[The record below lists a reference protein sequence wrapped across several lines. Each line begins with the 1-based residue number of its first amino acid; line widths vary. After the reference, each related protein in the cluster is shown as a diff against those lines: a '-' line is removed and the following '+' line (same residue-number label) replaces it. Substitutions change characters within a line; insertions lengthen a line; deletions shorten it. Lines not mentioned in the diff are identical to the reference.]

1 MFYDQDIVSLDR
13 CVRSM
18 EPAPKAPGLGQ
29 DECARNC
36 SARALDERGARA
48 AAGCVRQSVAFSWLR
63 QCDRERAISKAL
75 PKSQLATLEFTT
87 NAIGDA
93 GAVAISKA
101 LPESR
106 CLPRSPARIKN
117 GKVWRV
123 RHERAPNH

>member
-1 MFYDQDIVSLDR
+1 MFYDQDR

-36 SARALDERGARA
+36 SACALDECETS
-48 AAGCVRQSVAFSWLR
+48 AAGCVRQNVAFSWLR